1 MFKKNKKYNR
11 LNDLHKKYGGNRQ
24 GGISN
29 CPDHPIIFIFS
40 GPTGKKHGYED
51 GWDEENYFR
60 YSGQGQKGDM
70 KFISG
75 NKSILNHQKNKKRI
89 FLFEKTKTPGFWMF
103 KDELQLVD
111 YDYYNITYED
121 EDDNN
126 REKIRKGIK
135 FKFLSVTIDI
145 EKEETNYPQSKD
157 KFYNHNRPN
166 KTERKGLVTSR
177 VGQGYYRQQILEKW
191 DYKCGV
197 TGSGIHKILISSH
210 IVPWKD
216 CNDDERLDSE
226 NGILLSPDLD
236 GLFDKNLISFENS
249 GKIIISEKISDKE
262 IKKLGI
268 NGEMK
273 LTQVTNGMKPYL
285 KRHREKFYKK

>member
-1 MFKKNKKYNR
+1 
-11 LNDLHKKYGGNRQ
+11 
-24 GGISN
+24 
-29 CPDHPIIFIFS
+29 
-40 GPTGKKHGYED
+40 
-51 GWDEENYFR
+51 
-60 YSGQGQKGDM
+60 
-70 KFISG
+70 
-75 NKSILNHQKNKKRI
+75 
-89 FLFEKTKTPGFWMF
+89 
-103 KDELQLVD
+103 
-111 YDYYNITYED
+111 
-121 EDDNN
+121 
-126 REKIRKGIK
+126 
-135 FKFLSVTIDI
+135 
-145 EKEETNYPQSKD
+145 
-157 KFYNHNRPN
+157 PN

-273 LTQVTNGMKPYL
+273 LNQVTNGMKPYL